1 MIENDIPYF
10 EIKGSGDFIRVELV
24 HLAHPNAEDDWDRN
38 WVKSNVTL
46 KAGGFSGKFT
56 CDLMTTDF
64 ARFQEQFSKL
74 YNKLDGTAIFDTIE
88 EQINIK
94 IEGDGFG
101 HFDAN
106 CVVMDFAGTGN
117 TLEFLI
123 NFDQTTIP
131 QVVRQL
137 TSITKHFPITGS
149 LEI

>member
-10 EIKGSGDFIRVELV
+10 EIKGSGDFIRVELA
-24 HLAHPNAEDDWDRN
+24 HLSHPNAGHEWDKN
-38 WVKSNVTL
+38 WVKSNVTV

-64 ARFQEQFSKL
+64 ARFQEQVSRL
-74 YNKLDGTAIFDTIE
+74 YNELDGAAVFDTIE
-88 EQINIK
+88 EQVNIK
-94 IEGDGFG
+94 IKGDGFG
-101 HFDAN
+101 HFEAD

-123 NFDQTTIP
+123 NFDQTIIP

-137 TSITKHFPITGS
+137 ANIAKDFPVTGT
-149 LEI
+149 